1 MDLENEEFRL
11 FTEHAIRNDLRYM
24 VIGGFAMYLNG
35 LARNTEDVDIWIE
48 PTTLNGQRFIHTL
61 LGMGYTDDE
70 LDQVK
75 ALDFTQPQV
84 FGLNNYLDILTVVH
98 RKFDR
103 SAPRFEEC
111 FQRSRSVQNQYGNTI
126 HFLHLNDLRE
136 QKIVAR
142 RPQDLRDIVMIDD
155 FLKIANKQDQGES
168 DDQ

>member
-1 MDLENEEFRL
+1 MDLENDEFRL
-11 FTEHAIRNDLRYM
+11 FTDHAVRSDLRYI

-48 PTTLNGQRFIHTL
+48 PTALNGQRFIRTL

-75 ALDFTQPQV
+75 TLDFTQPQV

-98 RKFDR
+98 RKFI
-103 SAPRFEEC
+103 FEDC
-111 FQRSRSVQNQYGNTI
+111 FQRSRSVMNQYGNTI

-155 FLKIANKQDQGES
+155 FLERARKQDGGEP
-168 DDQ
+168 DR

>member
-1 MDLENEEFRL
+1 MDLENDEFKL
-11 FTEHAIRNDLRYM
+11 FTEHAVRNDLRYI

-48 PTTLNGQRFIHTL
+48 PTAPNGQQFIRTL

-70 LDQVK
+70 LNQVK
-75 ALDFTQPQV
+75 SLDFTQPQV

-98 RKFDR
+98 PKFI
-103 SAPRFEEC
+103 FEDC
-111 FQRSRSVQNQYGNTI
+111 FQRSRSVVNQYGNTI

-155 FLKIANKQDQGES
+155 FLEKAKEQDGGEP
-168 DDQ
+168 DR

>member
-1 MDLENEEFRL
+1 MDLENDEFKS
-11 FTEHAIRNDLRYM
+11 FTEHAGRNELRYI

-48 PTTLNGQRFIHTL
+48 PTALNGQRFIDTL
-61 LGMGYTDDE
+61 LGMGYTDEE

-75 ALDFTQPQV
+75 ALDFREPQV
-84 FGLNNYLDILTVVH
+84 FGLNNYLDILTVVY
-98 RKFDR
+98 RKFDF
-103 SAPRFEEC
+103 SEC
-111 FQRSRSVQNQYGNTI
+111 FERSRSVKNQYGNTI

-155 FLKIANKQDQGES
+155 FLEKAKQQGEGEAGNP
-168 DDQ
+168 

>member
-11 FTEHAIRNDLRYM
+11 FTEHAVRNNLRYM

-48 PTTLNGQRFIHTL
+48 PTGLNGQRFVNTL

-98 RKFDR
+98 RKFDF
-103 SAPRFEEC
+103 AEC
-111 FQRSRSVQNQYGNTI
+111 FQRSRSVQNQYGSTI

-142 RPQDLRDIVMIDD
+142 RPQDLRDIIMIDD
-155 FLKIANKQDQGES
+155 FLEKAKQQDSGES
-168 DDQ
+168 DNP

>member
-1 MDLENEEFRL
+1 MDLENDEFKL
-11 FTEHAIRNDLRYM
+11 FTEHAVRNALRYM

-48 PTTLNGQRFIHTL
+48 PTVLNGQRFIQTL
-61 LGMGYTDDE
+61 LGMGYADDE
-70 LDQVK
+70 MDQVK

-98 RKFDR
+98 CKFN
-103 SAPRFEEC
+103 FIEC
-111 FQRSRSVQNQYGNTI
+111 FQRSRSVKNQYGYTI

-136 QKIVAR
+136 QKIVAQ

-155 FLKIANKQDQGES
+155 FLAKSTEQNRGEA
-168 DDQ
+168 DDR

>member
-11 FTEHAIRNDLRYM
+11 FTEHAVRNELRYM

-48 PTTLNGQRFIHTL
+48 PTALNGQRFIQTL

-84 FGLNNYLDILTVVH
+84 FGLNNCLDILTVVH
-98 RKFDR
+98 RKF
-103 SAPRFEEC
+103 
-111 FQRSRSVQNQYGNTI
+111 SRSGAPVY
-126 HFLHLNDLRE
+126 
-136 QKIVAR
+136 
-142 RPQDLRDIVMIDD
+142 
-155 FLKIANKQDQGES
+155 
-168 DDQ
+168 

>member
-1 MDLENEEFRL
+1 MDLENDEFKS
-11 FTEHAIRNDLRYM
+11 FIEHAGRNDLRYL

-48 PTTLNGQRFIHTL
+48 PTAVNGQRFIRTL
-61 LGMGYTDDE
+61 LGMGYTDNE
-70 LDQVK
+70 LEQVK

-98 RKFDR
+98 RKFNFD
-103 SAPRFEEC
+103 EC
-111 FQRSRSVQNQYGNTI
+111 FQRSRSVENRYGNTI

-136 QKIVAR
+136 QKTVAR

-155 FLKIANKQDQGES
+155 FLEKAKQQGGGES
-168 DDQ
+168 DNS

>member
-1 MDLENEEFRL
+1 MDLENDEFRL
-11 FTEHAIRNDLRYM
+11 FTDHAIRNDLRYI

-48 PTTLNGQRFIHTL
+48 PTALNGQRFIRTL

-75 ALDFTQPQV
+75 TLDFTQPQV

-98 RKFDR
+98 QKFI
-103 SAPRFEEC
+103 FEDC
-111 FQRSRSVQNQYGNTI
+111 FQRSRSVMNQSGNTI

-155 FLKIANKQDQGES
+155 FLEKARKQDGGEPDS
-168 DDQ
+168 

>member
-1 MDLENEEFRL
+1 MDLENDEFKS
-11 FTEHAIRNDLRYM
+11 FTEHAVRNDLRYI

-48 PTTLNGQRFIHTL
+48 PTTLNGHRFIRTL
-61 LGMGYTDDE
+61 LGMGYTNDE

-98 RKFDR
+98 RKFNFD
-103 SAPRFEEC
+103 EC
-111 FQRSRSVQNQYGNTI
+111 FQRSRSVRNQRGKTI

-136 QKIVAR
+136 QKLVAR

-155 FLKIANKQDQGES
+155 FLEKAKQQDKGES
-168 DDQ
+168 DNP